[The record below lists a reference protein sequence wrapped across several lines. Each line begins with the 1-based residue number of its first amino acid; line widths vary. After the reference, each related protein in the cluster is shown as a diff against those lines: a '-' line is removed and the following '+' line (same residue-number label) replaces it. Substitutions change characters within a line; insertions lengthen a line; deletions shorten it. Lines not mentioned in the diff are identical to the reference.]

1 MGKHF
6 LPAGI
11 NRRTVKAYNKK
22 ALIALLLLFIVSGC
36 VTVREKPPVLLPA
49 KPEVRKE
56 ITKTALSLRGRP
68 YKKKAKGPGAFDCS
82 GFVQYVYKKAK
93 IKLPPSTAE
102 LSEIGEK
109 IALQDVSPG
118 DLVFFRTFKVF
129 HVGIMLN
136 KKEFIH
142 SSTTKGITI
151 DRLDDEYWRKKR
163 AYFRRVL

>member
-1 MGKHF
+1 M
-6 LPAGI
+6 
-11 NRRTVKAYNKK
+11 KAYNKK
-22 ALIALLLLFIVSGC
+22 ALIALVLVWIVSGC
-36 VTVREKPPVLLPA
+36 AIVRKKPPLPPPL

-56 ITKTALSLRGRP
+56 IVKTALSLKGRP

-93 IKLPPSTAE
+93 INLPPSTKE
-102 LSEIGEK
+102 QSEVGQK
-109 IALQDVSPG
+109 ISFKEVSSG
-118 DLVFFRTFKVF
+118 DLVFFRTIRVF

-142 SSTTKGITI
+142 SSTLKGVTI
-151 DRLDDEYWRKKR
+151 DRLDAAYWKGKK

>member
-1 MGKHF
+1 VRQYTIRF
-6 LPAGI
+6 IPILVLVLLAG
-11 NRRTVKAYNKK
+11 
-22 ALIALLLLFIVSGC
+22 GC
-36 VTVREKPPVLLPA
+36 ATVREKPPVPPPA

-56 ITKTALSLRGRP
+56 IIKTALSLRGRP

-102 LSEIGEK
+102 LNEIGEK

-118 DLVFFRTFKVF
+118 DLVFFRTIRVF

-142 SSTTKGITI
+142 SSTVKGVSI
-151 DRLDDEYWRKKR
+151 DRIDEYYWKKKK
-163 AYFRRVL
+163 AYFRRIL

>member
-1 MGKHF
+1 
-6 LPAGI
+6 
-11 NRRTVKAYNKK
+11 VKAYKK
-22 ALIALLLLFIVSGC
+22 AFIVLLIVWIVSGC
-36 VTVREKPPVLLPA
+36 ATIRKEPPLPEPS

-56 ITKTALSLRGRP
+56 IVKTALSFKGRP

-93 IKLPPSTAE
+93 INLPPSTKE
-102 LSEIGEK
+102 QSEIGKK
-109 IALQDVSPG
+109 IPLKEVSPG
-118 DLVFFRTFKVF
+118 DLVFFRTIRVF

-142 SSTTKGITI
+142 SSTLKGVTI
-151 DRLDDEYWRKKR
+151 DRIDAEYWKKKR